1 MTVQEQTSQT
11 ATGSEVIQYE
21 VNDGVA
27 TIWLNR
33 PEVKNCVNWDLL
45 TGLGRGARARRRGR
59 RRSRGPDPRTREHLL
74 RGRRPEHARQRV
86 PGHDEQLGE
95 DRPGLGPHV
104 RSRVQPRQAD
114 HRGRRGLRRGR
125 RLRAHDLLRLLHR
138 RRRRA
143 YRRLP
148 HPPRAVRRRRADLPP
163 AALHRAAQDQGAAV
177 HRQAAVRQGVRGL
190 GPGQRL
196 RAVRPARPGDRG
208 LHRTDARQERVHD
221 AHHEAGGQPRPRRRY
236 RDADRAREHD
246 LQRRAPVRR
255 TPRRACRPSSRS
267 ATPSGSTPDAGRPAG
282 ARGMDFGFDDKTS
295 SCSERLLE
303 FMDECVYPAEAR
315 FRDGGRV
322 GRRSVGHPAGPRGA
336 QGRGAP
342 SAACGTC
349 SCPGPTSSGQ
359 V

>member
-21 VNDGVA
+21 VDDGVA

-45 TGLGRGARARRRGR
+45 TGLGAALERADEDDGGP
-59 RRSRGPDPRTREHLL
+59 RGPDPRTREHVL

-95 DRPGLGPHV
+95 DRPGLRAHV

-114 HRGRRGLRRGR
+114 HRGRRGLRRRR

-138 RRRRA
+138 GRRRA

-163 AALHRAAQDQGAAV
+163 AALHRAAQDQGAPV

-190 GPGQRL
+190 GPGQCL
-196 RAVRPARPGDRG
+196 RAVRPARPG
-208 LHRTDARQERVHD
+208 
-221 AHHEAGGQPRPRRRY
+221 
-236 RDADRAREHD
+236 
-246 LQRRAPVRR
+246 
-255 TPRRACRPSSRS
+255 RS
-267 ATPSGSTPDAGRPAG
+267 
-282 ARGMDFGFDDKTS
+282 
-295 SCSERLLE
+295 
-303 FMDECVYPAEAR
+303 
-315 FRDGGRV
+315 
-322 GRRSVGHPAGPRGA
+322 
-336 QGRGAP
+336 
-342 SAACGTC
+342 
-349 SCPGPTSSGQ
+349 PTSSHRCSTRARSRCASRSWRPTAASTAIPRR
-359 V
+359 